1 MTSINYPVRN
11 KMLRL
16 KRDCTPNA
24 YQRGFEDC
32 RYLHR
37 YMNQFPPGSAEWWQY
52 EFGNRDACKTAR
64 AERI

>member
-1 MTSINYPVRN
+1 MIINYTARAEA
-11 KMLRL
+11 LRL
-16 KRDCTPNA
+16 HREVTSNA

-37 YMNQFPPGSAEWWQY
+37 YMNQFPLDSEDWWQY

-64 AERI
+64 LEKI